1 MVIEQKKQKGIQ
13 KLLIKKEASLPNNK
27 DTVKQSELGKGNLL
41 SNTATMT
48 YNLIIAGLLLFNIG
62 IMAFYTNN
70 RRKA

>member
-1 MVIEQKKQKGIQ
+1 
-13 KLLIKKEASLPNNK
+13 LPNNK

-41 SNTATMT
+41 SNTAAMT